1 MQEPRAVVAGR
12 LLTKPTAVATSP
24 AEITENG
31 YWVVLAR
38 FDREFK
44 AVRFA
49 NSEPVEN
56 LMPEIFTP
64 ITNWRSSLSQQQYE
78 AGVIQIQAEIAAG
91 WVYQVNLCRILSAD
105 SPIRPNAAALYQRIV
120 TSHQTKYASF
130 LDLPPGELDD
140 DGIWF
145 VSASPE
151 LFLKRTGN
159 HISSAPIKGTAIT
172 KQHMLEKD
180 YAENIMITDMV
191 RNDLGHIAVTG
202 SVKVEKLLELEQI
215 PGMVQ
220 LVSTIS
226 AELKPGISWPEIF
239 AATFPPASVTGAPKS
254 AALEVISRLEPAP
267 RLGYCGGFGI
277 VQGTNAEFAVGI
289 RSFEYQQGELR
300 FGTGAGITF
309 SSDPTG
315 EWQETELKA
324 ARLLKLASTD
334 D

>member
-1 MQEPRAVVAGR
+1 MQESRAVVAGR
-12 LLTKPTAVATSP
+12 LLTKPIAIATSP

-31 YWVVLAR
+31 YWVVLAQ
-38 FDREFK
+38 FDGDFK
-44 AVRFA
+44 AVQFA
-49 NSEPVEN
+49 NSEPMEN
-56 LMPEIFTP
+56 LMPETFTP
-64 ITNWRSSLSQQQYE
+64 ITNWRTSLSQQQYE
-78 AGVIQIQAEIAAG
+78 SGVIKIQTEIKAG
-91 WVYQVNLCRILSAD
+91 WVYQVNLCRILSAQA
-105 SPIRPNAAALYQRIV
+105 PVRPNAAALYQRII
-120 TSHQTKYASF
+120 TSHATKYASF
-130 LDLPPGELDD
+130 LDLLPGELDN

-151 LFLKRTGN
+151 LFLKRSGN
-159 HISSAPIKGTAIT
+159 RISSAPIKGTAIDA
-172 KQHMLEKD
+172 QHMLEKD

-202 SVKVEKLLELEQI
+202 SVKVEKLLDLEQI

-226 AELKPGISWPEIF
+226 AELKPDISWPEIF
-239 AATFPPASVTGAPKS
+239 ASTFPPASVTGAPKS
-254 AALEVISRLEPAP
+254 AALEVISKLEPAP
-267 RLGYCGGFGI
+267 RLGYCGAFGL
-277 VQGTNAEFAVGI
+277 VHGTEAEFAVGI

-324 ARLLKLASTD
+324 ARLLKLASAND
-334 D
+334 

>member
-1 MQEPRAVVAGR
+1 MQESRAVVAGR
-12 LLTKPTAVATSP
+12 LLTKPIAIATSP

-31 YWVVLAR
+31 YWVVLAQ
-38 FDREFK
+38 FDGDFK
-44 AVRFA
+44 AVQFA
-49 NSEPVEN
+49 NSEPMEN
-56 LMPEIFTP
+56 LMPETFTP
-64 ITNWRSSLSQQQYE
+64 ITNWRTSLSQQQYE
-78 AGVIQIQAEIAAG
+78 SGVIKIQTEIKAG
-91 WVYQVNLCRILSAD
+91 WVYQVNLCRILSAQ
-105 SPIRPNAAALYQRIV
+105 SPVRPNAAALYQRII
-120 TSHQTKYASF
+120 TSHATKYASF
-130 LDLPPGELDD
+130 LDLLPGELDN

-151 LFLKRTGN
+151 LFLKRSGN
-159 HISSAPIKGTAIT
+159 RISSAPIKGTAIDA
-172 KQHMLEKD
+172 QHMLEKD

-202 SVKVEKLLELEQI
+202 SVKVEKLLDLEQI

-226 AELKPGISWPEIF
+226 AELKPDISWPEIF

-254 AALEVISRLEPAP
+254 AALEVISKLEPAP
-267 RLGYCGGFGI
+267 RLGYCGAFGL
-277 VQGTNAEFAVGI
+277 VHGTAAEFAVGI
-289 RSFEYQQGELR
+289 RSFEYEQGELR

-324 ARLLKLASTD
+324 ARLLKLASAND
-334 D
+334 

>member
-1 MQEPRAVVAGR
+1 MPESRAVVAGR
-12 LLTKPTAVATSP
+12 LLTKPTAVVTSP

-38 FDREFK
+38 FDGEFK
-44 AVRFA
+44 AVHFA
-49 NSEPVEN
+49 NAEPITN
-56 LMPEIFTP
+56 LTPETFTP
-64 ITNWRSSLSQQQYE
+64 ITNWHSSLSQQQYE
-78 AGVIQIQAEIAAG
+78 AGVVQIQTEIAAG
-91 WVYQVNLCRILSAD
+91 WVYQVNLCRILSAEV
-105 SPIRPNAAALYQRIV
+105 SIRPNAAALYQRIV
-120 TSHQTKYASF
+120 KSHPAKYASF
-130 LDLPPGELDD
+130 LDLLPGELDEE
-140 DGIWF
+140 GIWF

-151 LFLKRTGN
+151 LFLKRNGN
-159 HISSAPIKGTAIT
+159 HISSAPIKGTALT
-172 KQHMLEKD
+172 EQHMLEKD

-202 SVKVEKLLELEQI
+202 SVKVEKLLDLEQI

-220 LVSTIS
+220 LVSTVS
-226 AELKPGISWPEIF
+226 AELKPEISWPEIF
-239 AATFPPASVTGAPKS
+239 EATFPPASVTGAPKS
-254 AALEVISRLEPAP
+254 AALDVISRLELAP

-277 VQGTNAEFAVGI
+277 VHGTEAEFAVGI

-324 ARLLKLASTD
+324 ARLLKLASIND
-334 D
+334 